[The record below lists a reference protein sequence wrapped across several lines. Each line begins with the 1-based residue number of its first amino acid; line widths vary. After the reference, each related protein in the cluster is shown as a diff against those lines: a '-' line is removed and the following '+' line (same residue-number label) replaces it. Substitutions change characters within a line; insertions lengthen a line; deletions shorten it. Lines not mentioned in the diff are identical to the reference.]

1 MRVHNNQQQ
10 LTKLAEKVKVEMPL
24 PPSPAVKVKKEPPA
38 TVTAISVNSAP
49 LSADDEDRVFRC
61 EQDGCL
67 SSFKTRSSLRD
78 HQKGERFVFSRLLN

>member
-10 LTKLAEKVKVEMPL
+10 LTKLIEKVKVELPL

-38 TVTAISVNSAP
+38 TITAIVYTAP
-49 LSADDEDRVFRC
+49 SSADDEDRVFRC
-61 EQDGCL
+61 EQFGCL

-78 HQKGERFVFSRLLN
+78 HQKGEYC

>member
-10 LTKLAEKVKVEMPL
+10 LTKLAEKVKLEMPL

-38 TVTAISVNSAP
+38 TITAIVNSAP

-61 EQDGCL
+61 EQDGCP

-78 HQKGERFVFSRLLN
+78 HQKGESLIISTA